1 MPAVVKN
8 VYMITGF
15 LGSGKTTFLN
25 EWLRIFQDHSFA
37 LVINEFGS
45 ADVDGALFDQTRIDV
60 TKISNGSILCSC
72 RSDRFV
78 ETMLNLSKTDVTDV
92 IIETSGLSDMTVLGR
107 ILGDIHQLTHHA
119 YRLKLSCPI
128 ARMFPCPDR

>member
-92 IIETSGLSDMTVLGR
+92 IIETSGLSDMTVLIDMHGVSIDVCHLR
-107 ILGDIHQLTHHA
+107 SF
-119 YRLKLSCPI
+119 LKLSCPI
-128 ARMFPCPDR
+128 ARMFL